1 MTKGSK
7 GKRQLAT
14 AICTAGLLGSLALPT
29 LAMARAQSAQGAQGC
44 QACGDCQT
52 QSISE
57 DDVNLL
63 EVQRAFLEGADYQV
77 S

>member
-44 QACGDCQT
+44 QACGDC
-52 QSISE
+52 
-57 DDVNLL
+57 
-63 EVQRAFLEGADYQV
+63 
-77 S
+77 